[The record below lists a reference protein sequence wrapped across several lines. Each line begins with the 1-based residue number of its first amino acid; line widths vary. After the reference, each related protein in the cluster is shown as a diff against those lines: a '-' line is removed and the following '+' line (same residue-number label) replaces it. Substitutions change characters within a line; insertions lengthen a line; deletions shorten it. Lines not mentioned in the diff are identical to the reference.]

1 MTKLSAP
8 VLDLIGAY
16 ARTASPGE
24 PETLA
29 LVIQARVR
37 ETADGL
43 RVVDRAG
50 TIMVQNDGSYSGISD
65 LVSGLRKTSPA
76 LFDLGPTPDTKMPAP
91 TPTPPAAKRNL
102 TDEMMAEAKAARLA
116 ERDRCPVSNPW
127 LPESRNIT
135 WQMRLQN
142 LEPDRAAKLM
152 AEAGIAG

>member
-50 TIMVQNDGSYSGISD
+50 TIMVQNDGSYSGVSD

-76 LFDLGPTPDTKMPAP
+76 LFDLGPTPDATPSAPTHPAP
-91 TPTPPAAKRNL
+91 KRNL
-102 TDEMMAEAKAARLA
+102 TEDMAAEARAVRLA
-116 ERDRCPVSNPW
+116 ERDRCPVANPW
-127 LPESRNIT
+127 LPETRNLT
-135 WQMRLQN
+135 WQMRLMN

-152 AEAGIAG
+152 AEAGAAG